1 MLKHNV
7 MNTTCLIKI
16 LLRNK
21 DGNKE
26 KDENGIKAGLEDCL
40 ELYSDSISTVG
51 EAARDYR
58 AKRMDDAN
66 IKISSVMDD
75 CCTCEDGFHDVGV
88 ASPLT
93 TQNNSTFQL
102 SAIALSIMDMLP
114 FSS

>member
-1 MLKHNV
+1 
-7 MNTTCLIKI
+7 MNTTCLIKN
-16 LLRNK
+16 LLENK
-21 DGNKE
+21 DEKKE
-26 KDENGIKAGLEDCL
+26 DEKGIKAGLKDCL

-58 AKRMDDAN
+58 AQRMDDAN
-66 IKISSVMDD
+66 VKISSVMDD
-75 CCTCEDGFHDVGV
+75 SCTCEDGFHDVGV

-102 SAIALSIMDMLP
+102 SAIALSIMDMFS